1 VSLDIKRERGGH
13 VTVALDAH
21 EVMVVRSACE
31 QLGELFESRESQ
43 DVVNGTP
50 PIEVIPGVLD
60 PFADSG
66 PKTRPDDPALARLL
80 PDAYPDDVDATGEF
94 RRYSEADV
102 LAFKRANLRTMLSTL
117 GEGEEPIRLGPDQVR
132 SWMYAINDLRLTIG
146 TRLELEE
153 GYVETMAALPPED
166 PRLPLFYLYEWLSAL
181 QDGLV
186 RVAK

>member
-1 VSLDIKRERGGH
+1 MSLEIKRERHGF
-13 VTVALDAH
+13 VTVALDEH

-31 QLGELFESRESQ
+31 QLGELFESRESA
-43 DVVNGTP
+43 DIVGGVAP
-50 PIEVIPGVLD
+50 VEVIPGVLD
-60 PFADSG
+60 PFSDSG
-66 PKTRPDDPALARLL
+66 PKIRPEDPALARLL
-80 PDAYPDDVDATGEF
+80 PDAYPDDADATGEF

-102 LAFKRANLRTMLSTL
+102 LAFKRGNLQTMLGTL
-117 GEGEEPIRLGPDQVR
+117 GDGAEPIRLDQAQVQ

-146 TRLELEE
+146 TRLDLEE
-153 GYVETMAALPPED
+153 GYGELMAALPPED

>member
-1 VSLDIKRERGGH
+1 VSLEIKRERGGV

-31 QLGELFESRESQ
+31 QLGELFDSRDEG
-43 DVVNGTP
+43 NGGAVSET
-50 PIEVIPGVLD
+50 IPGVLD

-66 PKTRPDDPALARLL
+66 PKSRPDDPALARLL
-80 PDAYPDDVDATGEF
+80 PDAYPEDIEATGEF
-94 RRYSEADV
+94 RRYSESDV
-102 LAFKRANLRTMLSTL
+102 IAFKRGNLRTMLSSL
-117 GEGEEPIRLGPDQVR
+117 GDGAEPIRLDATQVQ

-153 GYVETMAALPPED
+153 GYGEAMAALPPED

-181 QDGLV
+181 QDGLIQ
-186 RVAK
+186 VAK